1 MTGTTALE
9 NTLARLKR
17 VTAPSGTSILN
28 NRLCN
33 MGLGLQPV
41 PTDGMCQYHA
51 IAVMLQQGGISGED
65 ASSVKGRVLTWL
77 RENGDRELANGTT
90 LSSFMEGHHGSWEAM
105 CTEMERREYW
115 GNHLTLVGAATVY
128 DVSISVVTSS
138 RVADD
143 GVLVVEPMSNR
154 AADHSIVIAH
164 HAEVHYDATVAI
176 EAK

>member
-1 MTGTTALE
+1 M
-9 NTLARLKR
+9 
-17 VTAPSGTSILN
+17 
-28 NRLCN
+28 
-33 MGLGLQPV
+33 
-41 PTDGMCQYHA
+41 
-51 IAVMLQQGGISGED
+51 
-65 ASSVKGRVLTWL
+65 
-77 RENGDRELANGTT
+77 
-90 LSSFMEGHHGSWEAM
+90 
-105 CTEMERREYW
+105 EMERRECW
-115 GNHLTLVGAATVY
+115 GSHLTLVGAATVY